1 MKHLHFINNLRK
13 KETLQHTAI
22 VFILRFSGLILA
34 YFLNIFIAN
43 SYGKEVY
50 GNFVTALT
58 FLEILTVFASLG
70 LTELVIKL
78 TADID
83 YSKNGN
89 PVNTYFK
96 KSILL
101 VFFNSIFFSILFF
114 LCSRRIAIH
123 VFENENLIQFFE
135 TLAIFLPFYSLHLL
149 ITSYWQGANG
159 FVKFGLFRFVF
170 PYLFF
175 FIGYFVF
182 MDIENIFLLY
192 MVAFSSLLFFEFF
205 FIIKKLNIRNL
216 SEISYKYLLKKSS
229 PMMISS
235 IVLFSLNWSDI
246 LMIGMLKGQD
256 EVGNYQAAFKIASLT
271 LLIILVSNIVVAP
284 KISEMFS
291 QNKIAVLFSFL
302 RKVTKYTTI
311 LTLIISIPFLI
322 FPGVVMNSFFGEAFK
337 VSGPILIILSIA
349 NIINTFFGPIAQVM
363 NMTKHQLAFQY
374 ITILTVLINI
384 VLNIIFIEKY
394 GALGCSMS
402 TLISI
407 FTLNIVGT
415 MFIRKTYKK
424 SFFAFS
430 R

>member
-1 MKHLHFINNLRK
+1 
-13 KETLQHTAI
+13 
-22 VFILRFSGLILA
+22 
-34 YFLNIFIAN
+34 
-43 SYGKEVY
+43 
-50 GNFVTALT
+50 
-58 FLEILTVFASLG
+58 
-70 LTELVIKL
+70 
-78 TADID
+78 
-83 YSKNGN
+83 
-89 PVNTYFK
+89 
-96 KSILL
+96 
-101 VFFNSIFFSILFF
+101 
-114 LCSRRIAIH
+114 
-123 VFENENLIQFFE
+123 
-135 TLAIFLPFYSLHLL
+135 
-149 ITSYWQGANG
+149 
-159 FVKFGLFRFVF
+159 
-170 PYLFF
+170 
-175 FIGYFVF
+175 
-182 MDIENIFLLY
+182 
-192 MVAFSSLLFFEFF
+192 
-205 FIIKKLNIRNL
+205 
-216 SEISYKYLLKKSS
+216 
-229 PMMISS
+229 
-235 IVLFSLNWSDI
+235 
-246 LMIGMLKGQD
+246 
-256 EVGNYQAAFKIASLT
+256 
-271 LLIILVSNIVVAP
+271 
-284 KISEMFS
+284 
-291 QNKIAVLFSFL
+291 LFSFL